1 MKHASLKEGLMK
13 TGNDAERNGLYVSEC
28 CEFEAKF
35 RKGET
40 LTRCP
45 KCSSLTVWEFVE
57 DYKKQAA

>member
-1 MKHASLKEGLMK
+1 MK

-28 CEFEAKF
+28 CEIEAKF

-45 KCSSLTVWEFVE
+45 KCSSLTVWELVE